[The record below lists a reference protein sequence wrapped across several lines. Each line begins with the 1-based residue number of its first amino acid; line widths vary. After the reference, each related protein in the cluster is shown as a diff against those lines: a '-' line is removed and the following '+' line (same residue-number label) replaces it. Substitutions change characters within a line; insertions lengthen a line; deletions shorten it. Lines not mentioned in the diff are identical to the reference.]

1 MTSSVRRLH
10 THPVKRTA
18 KILALAAAHFVAGL
32 VVFGV
37 SFSRGMH
44 RFDHGGEPTLIDTF
58 SDAAVNILW
67 FPFLPIARATGI
79 KGGGPAEWLLFSAN
93 SVLWGTVLYFL
104 FASLWRR
111 FTRSS
116 ETTTA

>member
-1 MTSSVRRLH
+1 
-10 THPVKRTA
+10 VKRTA

-32 VVFGV
+32 IALGV

-44 RFDHGGEPTLIDTF
+44 RFDHGGEPTLIDAF

-67 FPFLPIARATGI
+67 FPFLTVARATGI
-79 KGGGPAEWLLFSAN
+79 HGGGPAEWLLFGAN
-93 SVLWGTVLYFL
+93 SILWGTVLYFL
-104 FASLWRR
+104 LAALWRR

-116 ETTTA
+116 PPSTLR